1 MDAPGPREAIA
12 LVNPRADLLSKQLDL
27 ASFSL
32 SELRFLHRRDLDA
45 AIHRTVEQ
53 ARHTDSGDGIQEQR

>member
-1 MDAPGPREAIA
+1 M
-12 LVNPRADLLSKQLDL
+12 VNSRPDLLSKQLDL

-32 SELRFLHRRDLDA
+32 SELRFLRSRDLDA
-45 AIHRTVEQ
+45 AIARTVEQ